1 MERAVGA
8 LGHFGDA
15 RRAAVGSTLLE
26 RVMETGSLVIRKLGG
41 DRAGEMA
48 IHRFLSAASVSTAEM
63 IETLAARTAAACAG
77 RTIVAVQDTTEIN
90 FAGREERRRGLG
102 PGGDGLSAGF
112 FLHPLLAIDRD
123 NGAVLGL
130 LDVQI
135 WTRSDDYVPP
145 DTARAI
151 EAKESFRWLHGATQA
166 AARLPG
172 AASVVVVADRESDI
186 YESFARR
193 PAGVDLIVR
202 AAQDRALHDGGRLF
216 AAAAAWPELAR
227 MTVTPTAPRSGMRPR
242 RATVALRA
250 GKVIITRPHDRRA
263 GSDPAQIA
271 LTLVEAREIG
281 PGRSAAPLLWRLLTT
296 RPVTEAA
303 MAEEII
309 ALYRLRWRIE
319 EVFRALKSDGMRLEE
334 TQMHDAARLFKLAV
348 VGLAAAART
357 LQLVDARDGSPRPT
371 TDVIDAALL
380 PAADAIAPT
389 VQGRTARQQNP
400 HPRHSLAWLAWII
413 ARLGGWNCYYKP
425 PGPKTMRAGWVTFA
439 ATAAGFLIATIQQ
452 SNV

>member
-1 MERAVGA
+1 MERGIGA

-15 RRAAVGSTLLE
+15 RRAAVGSSLLE
-26 RVMETGSLVIRKLGG
+26 RVMETGSLVIRKLGR

-48 IHRFLSAASVSTAEM
+48 FHRFLSAPSVSTAEM
-63 IETLAARTAAACAG
+63 IETLAARTVEACAG
-77 RTIVAVQDTTEIN
+77 RRIVAVQDTTEIN

-123 NGAVLGL
+123 SGAVLGL
-130 LDVQI
+130 LDAQI
-135 WTRSDDYVPP
+135 WTRSDEYVAP
-145 DTARAI
+145 DAARAI
-151 EAKESFRWLHGATQA
+151 EDKESVRWLHGAAQA

-172 AASVVVVADRESDI
+172 AAAVVVADRESDI

-193 PAGVDLIVR
+193 PEGVDLIVR
-202 AAQDRALHDGGRLF
+202 AAQDRALGDGGRLF

-227 MTVTPTAPRSGMRPR
+227 MTVTPTAPRPGLRARS
-242 RATVALRA
+242 ATVALRA
-250 GKVIITRPHDRRA
+250 GAVTITRPHDRRA
-263 GSDPAQIA
+263 GSDPAQIT
-271 LTLVEAREIG
+271 LTLVEAREIDPAG
-281 PGRSAAPLLWRLLTT
+281 NAPLLWRLLTT
-296 RPVTEAA
+296 RPVADAA
-303 MAEEII
+303 AAQEIVR
-309 ALYRLRWRIE
+309 LYRLRWRIE

-348 VGLAAAART
+348 VGLAAATRT
-357 LQLVDARDGSPRPT
+357 LQLVDARDGSPRPA

-380 PAADAIAPT
+380 PAADAIAAT
-389 VQGRTARQQNP
+389 VQGTTARQQNP

-425 PGPKTMRAGWVTFA
+425 PGPKTMRAGWATFA

>member
-1 MERAVGA
+1 MERGIGA
-8 LGHFGDA
+8 LGYFGDV
-15 RRAAVGSTLLE
+15 RRAAVGSSFLE
-26 RVMETGSLVIRKLGG
+26 RVMETGSLVIRKLGR

-48 IHRFLSAASVSTAEM
+48 FHRFLCAPSVSTAEM
-63 IETLAARTAAACAG
+63 IETLAARTVEACAG
-77 RTIVAVQDTTEIN
+77 RRIVAVQDTTEIN
-90 FAGREERRRGLG
+90 FAGHEERRRGLG
-102 PGGDGLSAGF
+102 PAGDGLSAGF

-123 NGAVLGL
+123 SGAVLGL
-130 LDVQI
+130 LDTRI
-135 WTRSDDYVPP
+135 WTRSDEYVAP
-145 DTARAI
+145 DAARAI
-151 EAKESFRWLHGATQA
+151 EDKESFRWLHGAAQA

-172 AASVVVVADRESDI
+172 AATVVVADRESDI

-193 PAGVDLIVR
+193 PEGVDLIVR
-202 AAQDRALHDGGRLF
+202 AAQDRALHDGARLF

-227 MTVTPTAPRSGMRPR
+227 MTVVPTPAGRGPRA
-242 RATVALRA
+242 RATAVALRA
-250 GKVIITRPHDRRA
+250 GAVTITRPHDRRA
-263 GSDPAQIA
+263 GSDPAQIT
-271 LTLVEAREIG
+271 LTLVEAREIDPAG
-281 PGRSAAPLLWRLLTT
+281 NAPLLWRLLTT
-296 RPVTEAA
+296 RAVADAA
-303 MAEEII
+303 AAKETI

-348 VGLAAAART
+348 VGLAAATRT
-357 LQLVDARDGSPRPT
+357 LQLVDARDGSPRPA

-425 PGPKTMRAGWVTFA
+425 PGPKTMRAGWATFA